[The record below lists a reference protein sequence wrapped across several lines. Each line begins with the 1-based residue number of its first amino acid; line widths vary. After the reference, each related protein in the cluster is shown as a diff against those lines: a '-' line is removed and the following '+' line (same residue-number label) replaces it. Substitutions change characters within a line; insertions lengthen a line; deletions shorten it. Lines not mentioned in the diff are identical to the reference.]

1 MVLWLWLS
9 PVAAAPAPL
18 QPLVWELPYATGAA
32 VKKRERKRKKKFM
45 GPLISVLPLNLEEDT
60 QIDTIC

>member
-32 VKKRERKRKKKFM
+32 VKKKREKKKKKIH
-45 GPLISVLPLNLEEDT
+45 GPLNISVTSES
-60 QIDTIC
+60 